1 MFSVLASLHVAL
13 HWAGVA
19 ACIAGAVAALV
30 YLPGRLGGALAA
42 LCGALAAGLVAY
54 DLGYRARGE
63 LDASAALRAE
73 IAQRDAVIA
82 EKDRQAKAA
91 SEIASAASAR
101 ADAAVAKSA
110 DLQTE
115 VDSYAD
121 ALAKRAPSAG
131 CALSDDDLERLR
143 AIGRPADP
151 PEPPRRPGVVR

>member
-1 MFSVLASLHVAL
+1 MFAALHIIG

-19 ACIAGAVAALV
+19 ACIAGALAALI

-42 LCGALAAGLVAY
+42 CAGALAAGLVAY

-63 LDASAALRAE
+63 LDVSVALRAE

>member
-1 MFSVLASLHVAL
+1 MFAALHIIG

-19 ACIAGAVAALV
+19 ACIAGALAALI

-42 LCGALAAGLVAY
+42 CAGALAAGLVAY

-121 ALAKRAPSAG
+121 ALAKRPADSR
-131 CALSDDDLERLR
+131 CSMDERDVRGLQS
-143 AIGRPADP
+143 IGRPNVKS
-151 PEPPRRPGVVR
+151 PRR